1 MNAVL
6 KLQPESDALAFAKDK
21 KINTK
26 LLKGLTRLT
35 EASFNN
41 PDLKQTRVIQRLL
54 NPKCQNKHMILIL
67 GDTGCGKTWG
77 AMAKMAQ
84 ELRTGSFTNDLGHDV
99 PYVRWDVTGRP
110 DVVRGDMITAYTLAE
125 LLDAPWQHKD
135 RLERLKTT
143 GWVLLDDLGTEPTGK
158 SGERF
163 LSYFQGLVDERYQHR
178 RPLIMT
184 SNKTPEEFREAY
196 GKRLLSRLNESGIV
210 IQSDDADMRGQ
221 EAMAV

>member
-1 MNAVL
+1 VL
-6 KLQPESDALAFAKDK
+6 FRS
-21 KINTK
+21 
-26 LLKGLTRLT
+26 G
-35 EASFNN
+35 
-41 PDLKQTRVIQRLL
+41 
-54 NPKCQNKHMILIL
+54 
-67 GDTGCGKTWG
+67 
-77 AMAKMAQ
+77 
-84 ELRTGSFTNDLGHDV
+84 
-99 PYVRWDVTGRP
+99 
-110 DVVRGDMITAYTLAE
+110 VVITAYTLAE

-221 EAMAV
+221 EAMA